1 MELCKKPRLK
11 AWIDAIA
18 IDVFAETRLSA
29 VSAIQVEL
37 ASIGESG
44 HHFALLRRYTPRN
57 PFSFMPSRKMHC
69 IVCAMPNHL
78 RHQEK

>member
-1 MELCKKPRLK
+1 VQKPGLK

-18 IDVFAETRLSA
+18 IDVFAGTRLPA

-37 ASIGESG
+37 ASIGGAG
-44 HHFALLRRYTPRN
+44 HHFILHRRYTPRN
-57 PFSFMPSRKMHC
+57 QFSFIPAHKKYHA
-69 IVCAMPNHL
+69 VCAMPDHL